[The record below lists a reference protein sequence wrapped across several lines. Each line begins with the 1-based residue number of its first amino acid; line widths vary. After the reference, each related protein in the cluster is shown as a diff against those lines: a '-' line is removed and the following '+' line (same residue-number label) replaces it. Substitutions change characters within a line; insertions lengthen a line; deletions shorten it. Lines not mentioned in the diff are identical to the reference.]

1 MLVLLIEFIIVVVIA
16 AKSIKIVKQSEM
28 AVIERLGKFYKLAEP
43 GLTVVVPFIDK
54 VRAYVSTSMQ
64 STNVTVSNVHTM
76 DERTIEV
83 NATAFFTIY
92 DPCKAVYEVKDVSS
106 AINTLIVAKINAIAS
121 TMTANEMFASRE
133 TINKQLVDYLDL
145 EVDKWGCRCNNFL
158 IDNINM

>member
-28 AVIERLGKFYKLAEP
+28 AVIERLGRFYKLAEP

-106 AINTLIVAKINAIAS
+106 AINTLIFLILIP
-121 TMTANEMFASRE
+121 RI
-133 TINKQLVDYLDL
+133 INK
-145 EVDKWGCRCNNFL
+145 C
-158 IDNINM
+158 